1 MTKFNTLIKFKD
13 NTVMYLRDSKLAFES
28 AKSNGLTQP
37 ENYMYMYS
45 LKEKDFFKDTLT
57 RKYISFNQ

>member
-1 MTKFNTLIKFKD
+1 MSTLTKETTMNG
-13 NTVMYLRDSKLAFES
+13 MYLRDSKLAFES

-45 LKEKDFFKDTLT
+45 KDNKDFFKDTLT
-57 RKYISFNQ
+57 RKYVNFNQ